1 MSTTSSNGLVSVGN
15 SSSAVSRVIE
25 RSLRIREVEQ
35 LLSTSLTTTSHSA
48 AAIAMVSSPDKY
60 LPLKRRRDCD
70 NSSVCSHGINSI
82 SNSFEE
88 GLLVISKFQIQN
100 EFQSS
105 LNNNS
110 ISAATTTTL
119 VTDHETTLKQPKLLS
134 DANKN
139 HQDHPNTLDIKA
151 TLSTA
156 SLTNNASI
164 MEIDEDEEEEDIF
177 SNLPST
183 PRHSKDQN
191 SVCPTQST
199 PSPNKSNPAGSSLTL
214 TLPSPSFLP
223 PSPFSAYVRVNINTN
238 HNATSNTAACT
249 SLSRLTRQV
258 VANNRGAPVAP
269 PRTYNRVQVHVYD
282 LIHRE
287 TVLET
292 PWCDFPIGQCFNTL
306 NDGMHCLGTGAYH
319 AGIEVNG
326 LEYAFGSNPVQGQ
339 SGVFI
344 CPPKQSPGYQYRT
357 TLDLGQLET
366 TRRQW
371 ILVPINISTTE
382 SSTTMLDANTITTNT
397 AANADSSFTS
407 LDDSVDETESLHA
420 RSETCLSPP
429 TAAITRK
436 RWVKQQQPQPTAITS
451 LSPQQQQGNV
461 TYQYREV
468 KSFVDGKVILKE
480 MAKEYMGVDYDI
492 LRKNC
497 CTFVKDA
504 CLRLGATEDSIP
516 KWFTNL
522 AETGVLTEDAVN
534 TVDGY
539 VFSPIRRILAEHCS
553 EEELKVKVILADSTH
568 LNTTHSQDFVAPG
581 GFEIIAL
588 SSPCANDSNGD
599 YGGLRSVL
607 VEEITQ
613 LRDFSA
619 ANDGNTIGIRT
630 TVSWAY

>member
-1 MSTTSSNGLVSVGN
+1 MGN

-35 LLSTSLTTTSHSA
+35 LLSTSLISTSHSTA
-48 AAIAMVSSPDKY
+48 ATEMISSPDKY
-60 LPLKRRRDCD
+60 LPLKRRRDAD
-70 NSSVCSHGINSI
+70 SSSICSNGGNSI
-82 SNSFEE
+82 RSSFEE

-100 EFQSS
+100 ELQRSLHDSS
-105 LNNNS
+105 VT
-110 ISAATTTTL
+110 AANTTTF
-119 VTDHETTLKQPKLLS
+119 VSNHATTLKQPNIGS
-134 DANKN
+134 NVNKH
-139 HQDHPNTLDIKA
+139 HQDHPTTVDIQA

-156 SLTNNASI
+156 SLTNNGSI
-164 MEIDEDEEEEDIF
+164 MEIDEEEEEEDIF
-177 SNLPST
+177 SDLPST
-183 PRHSKDQN
+183 PQQKKDQN
-191 SVCPTQST
+191 CFCPAQST
-199 PSPNKSNPAGSSLTL
+199 PTPNKSNSLTHMS
-214 TLPSPSFLP
+214 PSPNSFP
-223 PSPFSAYVRVNINTN
+223 PSPFSSCIRGNINTN
-238 HNATSNTAACT
+238 LNATSNTAACT

-269 PRTYNRVQVHVYD
+269 PRTFNRVQVHVYD

-319 AGIEVNG
+319 VGIEVNG

-339 SGVFI
+339 SGVFV
-344 CPPKQSPGYQYRT
+344 CPPRQSPGYQYRT

-366 TRRQW
+366 IRRQW

-382 SSTTMLDANTITTNT
+382 SSTTLDANNISTNT
-397 AANADSSFTS
+397 TANADISFYS
-407 LDDSVDETESLHA
+407 LDDSQDETESLHA
-420 RSETCLSPP
+420 MSETCLSPS
-429 TAAITRK
+429 TSAITRK

-451 LSPQQQQGNV
+451 QSPQQQQQQGNV

-553 EEELKVKVILADSTH
+553 EEELKFKVILADSSYLTAA
-568 LNTTHSQDFVAPG
+568 HSQDFVAPG

-588 SSPCANDSNGD
+588 SSPCATDNNGD
-599 YGGLRSVL
+599 SGGLRSVY

-613 LRDFSA
+613 LRDFSTS
-619 ANDGNTIGIRT
+619 NDADAIGIRT